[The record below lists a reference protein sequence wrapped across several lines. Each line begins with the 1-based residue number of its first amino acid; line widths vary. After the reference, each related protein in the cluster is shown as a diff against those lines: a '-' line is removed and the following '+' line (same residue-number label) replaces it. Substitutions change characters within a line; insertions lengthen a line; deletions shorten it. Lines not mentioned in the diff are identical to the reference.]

1 MSDENTLLIALAN
14 IVGEQNVRT
23 GEDQRAFLMDW
34 RGRYEGHALCTV
46 LPSTTEEVSE
56 LVKLAVVEKID
67 VFPQGGN
74 TSLCYGTVPE
84 SSGTAIVL
92 ALSRLNKVR
101 EVDAIGNVMVVEA
114 GTILASVHDAANSHN
129 RQFPLHLGSEGS
141 AQIGGLIATNAGGT
155 GAVRYGP
162 IRDLIYGVE
171 AVLPDGS
178 IVNALR
184 ALKKDNTGYDLKHL
198 MIGSEGTLGVVTAAS
213 LKLFPM
219 MNHRVNAWLSIK
231 DPSAA
236 LTLFSRLQQ
245 AFDTSILAYELL
257 NDAQIELV
265 LNNVERTRI
274 PFDQVPEWSIL
285 LELGAVSNDVPLYAS
300 LESVLEQAFEDG
312 LIDDAA
318 IAQNS
323 SQSDDFWHV
332 RHSVSEANKVAGMGL
347 THDVALPIS
356 RVPDF
361 ISQANH
367 FLTSNYPT
375 CLPVI
380 VAHMGD
386 GNVHMIAFFTH
397 QAFSEFD
404 GDTISKEIMLGLHD
418 ICMALDGTFS
428 AEHGIGKKLNNELR
442 RLLSSSEYDA
452 MRAIKNALDPEG
464 RMNPGVIF

>member
-1 MSDENTLLIALAN
+1 MSDDQTLLATLAD
-14 IVGEQNVRT
+14 IVGEQNLRT
-23 GEDQRAFLMDW
+23 GKDQSGFLTDW

-46 LPSTTEEVSE
+46 LPASTQEVSE
-56 LVKLAVVEKID
+56 IVKLAVAEEID

-84 SSGTAIVL
+84 SAGTAIVL
-92 ALSRLNKVR
+92 ALSRLNKIR
-101 EVDAIGNVMVVEA
+101 EIDPLGNVLVVESGA
-114 GTILASVHDAANSHN
+114 ILASVHEAANDHN

-155 GAVRYGP
+155 GAVRYGSM
-162 IRDLIYGVE
+162 RDLVYGVE
-171 AVLPDGS
+171 AVLPDGR

-198 MIGSEGTLGVVTAAS
+198 FIGSEGTLGVVTAAS
-213 LKLFPM
+213 LKLFPV
-219 MNHRVNAWLSIK
+219 MNLKVHAWLSIK
-231 DPSAA
+231 DPTAA
-236 LTLFSRLQQ
+236 LNLFSRLQQ
-245 AFDTSILAYELL
+245 EFDTSILAYELL
-257 NDAQIELV
+257 NGAQVELV
-265 LNNVERTRI
+265 LAHVERTRI

-285 LELGAVSNDVPLYAS
+285 LELGAVSQDVPLTAT
-300 LESVLEQAFEDG
+300 LEGVLEQAFENG

-323 SQSDDFWHV
+323 SQAGDFWHV

-356 RVPDF
+356 KVPDF
-361 ISQANH
+361 ISQSNR
-367 FLTSNYPT
+367 FLTDNYPT
-375 CLPVI
+375 CRPVI
-380 VAHMGD
+380 VSHMGD

-397 QAFSEFD
+397 EGFERLD
-404 GDTISKEIMLGLHD
+404 GDTISKEIMLGLHN

-428 AEHGIGKKLNNELR
+428 AEHGIGKKLNGELR

-452 MRAIKNALDPEG
+452 MQAVKNALDPNN
-464 RMNPGVIF
+464 RMSPGVIF